1 MEVAD
6 FFWYYWWEQEKGR
19 TVFSFEISQV
29 KHLFKNMLTVDFMID
44 LLLQTFD
51 GGGLQCLSSTYTV
64 GKKKKKNSWFTAFE
78 NSCKYHFIVSHS
90 NSNLRPCLQ
99 LKKIVSGEKKCFFSI
114 YCHDFANGTKFWCNL

>member
-6 FFWYYWWEQEKGR
+6 FFWCYWWEQEKGR

-44 LLLQTFD
+44 LLLQTFA

-64 GKKKKKNSWFTAFE
+64 GKKKKKIIGLL
-78 NSCKYHFIVSHS
+78 H
-90 NSNLRPCLQ
+90 
-99 LKKIVSGEKKCFFSI
+99 LKTV
-114 YCHDFANGTKFWCNL
+114 ANTTSLYLTQIAI